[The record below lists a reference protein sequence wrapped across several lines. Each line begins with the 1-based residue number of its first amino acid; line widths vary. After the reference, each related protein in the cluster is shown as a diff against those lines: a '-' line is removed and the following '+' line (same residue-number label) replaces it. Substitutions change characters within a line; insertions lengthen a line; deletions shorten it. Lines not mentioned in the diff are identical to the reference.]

1 MGCPV
6 CCILLCYN
14 KRVPRLG
21 PLNVWEKHF
30 RLVQTQGFVVPK
42 CGCVIYGQPPL
53 PQMFLHLANGGNMSR
68 CRAEILDDLQ
78 NDAATDFLLAR
89 LVFFHLE
96 PATQERLLGVDHI
109 QQTRAFMV
117 CDPVPGGS
125 APRGGEQSSTGTRAG
140 YEPGLVS

>member
-1 MGCPV
+1 
-6 CCILLCYN
+6 
-14 KRVPRLG
+14 
-21 PLNVWEKHF
+21 
-30 RLVQTQGFVVPK
+30 
-42 CGCVIYGQPPL
+42 
-53 PQMFLHLANGGNMSR
+53 MSR

-89 LVFFHLE
+89 LVFFHFE

-125 APRGGEQSSTGTRAG
+125 APRGREQSSTGTRAG
-140 YEPGLVS
+140 YQPGLVSVFGCMSESLAVE